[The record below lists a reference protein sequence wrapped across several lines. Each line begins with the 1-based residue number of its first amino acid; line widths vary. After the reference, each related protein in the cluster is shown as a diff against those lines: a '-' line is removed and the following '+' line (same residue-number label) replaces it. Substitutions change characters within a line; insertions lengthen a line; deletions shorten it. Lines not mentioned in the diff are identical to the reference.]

1 MKKAPHV
8 RYYLGLLLIGI
19 VCLSMTNLALAA
31 EQRWKVKA
39 NDRLNS
45 IVSKNYPD
53 YTDEAEQ
60 EIIAQAII
68 KANPAAFTKGDR
80 NRLVVGKTLKLPQ
93 ASAIKG
99 LEPAA
104 DQSGEQT
111 AATETDKAN
120 ADKDKTKTDA
130 SNEAETK
137 SDKDKAS
144 TSEADST
151 KADKPVVTDKEGAAG
166 KPTSALQEQV
176 KTLETQR
183 QDLEKQAS
191 ERAAEIAA
199 KQQTIKELEVKV
211 AELQKHNEGLKT
223 DLQKLQE
230 AKQQTAS
237 SSRLSWILAG
247 LLAFLMLPLLWLL
260 KRSRAKTAA
269 LVVTPLKEPAPAPE
283 NLPVTTITK
292 GVDTVVPVAVPLAG
306 ETASADATP
315 VVGSMV
321 TETAE
326 VEPPDADVKLDIA
339 RAYLELRDSQA
350 AADILQDILKEGS
363 TRQRQEAREILSF
376 IS

>member
-1 MKKAPHV
+1 MKKARHV
-8 RYYLGLLLIGI
+8 RYYLGLLLVGI
-19 VCLSMTNLALAA
+19 ACLSMTSLALAA
-31 EQRWKVKA
+31 EQRWKIKA

-68 KANPAAFTKGDR
+68 KANPSAFTKGDR

-104 DQSGEQT
+104 DQSEEQT
-111 AATETDKAN
+111 AATEADKADV
-120 ADKDKTKTDA
+120 AKTDA
-130 SNEAETK
+130 STEADTK
-137 SDKDKAS
+137 SDKDKA
-144 TSEADST
+144 A
-151 KADKPVVTDKEGAAG
+151 KPVVTDKEDAAG
-166 KPTSALQEQV
+166 KPSSALQEQV

-199 KQQTIKELEVKV
+199 KQQTIKDLEVKV
-211 AELQKHNEGLKT
+211 AELQKLNEGLKA

-237 SSRLSWILAG
+237 SSRLSWALAG

-260 KRSRAKTAA
+260 KRSRDKSPA
-269 LVVTPLKEPAPAPE
+269 VVVNPLKESVPAPE

-292 GVDTVVPVAVPLAG
+292 GVDTVVPVAAPLAG
-306 ETASADATP
+306 ETAIADVTP

-321 TETAE
+321 TEAVE